1 MKSFIPWVGGKS
13 KLLWLIHKLS
23 PSRYSRFIDV
33 FGGSGTVTLSR
44 PIQQGCME
52 VYNDFNGDL
61 TNLFC
66 CVKNRTMALLLELG
80 FLPLNTRDDFNVLY
94 KFFSREEFT
103 DDYLDEEMELT
114 QRYLEP
120 PDAKT
125 IRRMML
131 ERAPRGDVRR
141 AADYF
146 KLIRYSFSG
155 GAKSFAG
162 KSCDIRR
169 FFHLVW
175 ECSRRL
181 AEVVIEN
188 KDCVDLIRQYDREDA
203 FFYRAA
209 KTVLQD
215 VYALDEEHAE
225 AVRVLEQ
232 LWVEGYTVAAHQ
244 LGKFYRDDLSTMRD
258 HEKAERW
265 FRLSAEAGNDFSAY
279 ALGKLLLS
287 QKRTDEAVRWL
298 DKAAGHGN
306 PFAQYRL
313 GKLCLTGESVKKD
326 VRKALEYLTAAA
338 RQGNP
343 FAQYT
348 LGKLYLLGRDVEQDR
363 EQARDWFTRSA
374 AQGNA
379 YAQFFLDR
387 FDQFRDPSVMLAAT
401 KLLHHMSRI
410 FRDNS
415 MPPHNPA
422 GIRIDSKRRKR
433 LTEKRMA
440 MGHKAD
446 DHEEQVSYQQT
457 M

>member
-203 FFYRAA
+203 FFY
-209 KTVLQD
+209 
-215 VYALDEEHAE
+215 
-225 AVRVLEQ
+225 
-232 LWVEGYTVAAHQ
+232 
-244 LGKFYRDDLSTMRD
+244 
-258 HEKAERW
+258 
-265 FRLSAEAGNDFSAY
+265 
-279 ALGKLLLS
+279 
-287 QKRTDEAVRWL
+287 
-298 DKAAGHGN
+298 
-306 PFAQYRL
+306 
-313 GKLCLTGESVKKD
+313 C
-326 VRKALEYLTAAA
+326 
-338 RQGNP
+338 
-343 FAQYT
+343 
-348 LGKLYLLGRDVEQDR
+348 
-363 EQARDWFTRSA
+363 
-374 AQGNA
+374 
-379 YAQFFLDR
+379 
-387 FDQFRDPSVMLAAT
+387 DP
-401 KLLHHMSRI
+401 
-410 FRDNS
+410 
-415 MPPHNPA
+415 P
-422 GIRIDSKRRKR
+422 
-433 LTEKRMA
+433 
-440 MGHKAD
+440 
-446 DHEEQVSYQQT
+446 
-457 M
+457 

>member
-1 MKSFIPWVGGKS
+1 MQDEPEPEAAHEEQRSNS
-13 KLLWLIHKLS
+13 
-23 PSRYSRFIDV
+23 
-33 FGGSGTVTLSR
+33 
-44 PIQQGCME
+44 
-52 VYNDFNGDL
+52 VYEQ
-61 TNLFC
+61 
-66 CVKNRTMALLLELG
+66 A
-80 FLPLNTRDDFNVLY
+80 
-94 KFFSREEFT
+94 
-103 DDYLDEEMELT
+103 
-114 QRYLEP
+114 
-120 PDAKT
+120 
-125 IRRMML
+125 RR
-131 ERAPRGDVRR
+131 
-141 AADYF
+141 
-146 KLIRYSFSG
+146 
-155 GAKSFAG
+155 
-162 KSCDIRR
+162 
-169 FFHLVW
+169 
-175 ECSRRL
+175 
-181 AEVVIEN
+181 
-188 KDCVDLIRQYDREDA
+188 
-203 FFYRAA
+203 YRAA

-225 AVRVLEQ
+225 AVRALEQ
-232 LWVEGYTVAAHQ
+232 LWAEGYTVAAHQ

-415 MPPHNPA
+415 MPPPPRNPA

>member
-1 MKSFIPWVGGKS
+1 
-13 KLLWLIHKLS
+13 
-23 PSRYSRFIDV
+23 
-33 FGGSGTVTLSR
+33 
-44 PIQQGCME
+44 
-52 VYNDFNGDL
+52 
-61 TNLFC
+61 
-66 CVKNRTMALLLELG
+66 MAG
-80 FLPLNTRDDFNVLY
+80 
-94 KFFSREEFT
+94 
-103 DDYLDEEMELT
+103 
-114 QRYLEP
+114 Q
-120 PDAKT
+120 
-125 IRRMML
+125 
-131 ERAPRGDVRR
+131 
-141 AADYF
+141 
-146 KLIRYSFSG
+146 
-155 GAKSFAG
+155 
-162 KSCDIRR
+162 
-169 FFHLVW
+169 
-175 ECSRRL
+175 
-181 AEVVIEN
+181 
-188 KDCVDLIRQYDREDA
+188 
-203 FFYRAA
+203 
-209 KTVLQD
+209 
-215 VYALDEEHAE
+215 
-225 AVRVLEQ
+225 
-232 LWVEGYTVAAHQ
+232 
-244 LGKFYRDDLSTMRD
+244 
-258 HEKAERW
+258 
-265 FRLSAEAGNDFSAY
+265 
-279 ALGKLLLS
+279 
-287 QKRTDEAVRWL
+287 
-298 DKAAGHGN
+298 AAGHGN

-415 MPPHNPA
+415 MPPRNPA

>member
-94 KFFSREEFT
+94 KFFSKEEFT

-114 QRYLEP
+114 ERYLEP
-120 PDAKT
+120 PDAET

-141 AADYF
+141 AADFF

-188 KDCVDLIRQYDREDA
+188 KDFEKLIRHYDRPESL
-203 FFYRAA
+203 FYCDPPYHC
-209 KTVLQD
+209 T
-215 VYALDEEHAE
+215 
-225 AVRVLEQ
+225 
-232 LWVEGYTVAAHQ
+232 EGYYSNIGEDGFTEKDHIRLRDALMSIQ
-244 LGKFYRDDLSTMRD
+244 GKFLLSYNDDPFVRELYDAPGIQIEPVTRLNNIRQRYDPNCQFAELLIANYDLHERERASVQLNLFDFDMKETD
-258 HEKAERW
+258 HEIC
-265 FRLSAEAGNDFSAY
+265 
-279 ALGKLLLS
+279 
-287 QKRTDEAVRWL
+287 KRNHFQGPPDPHGSDEALWL
-298 DKAAGHGN
+298 
-306 PFAQYRL
+306 
-313 GKLCLTGESVKKD
+313 
-326 VRKALEYLTAAA
+326 
-338 RQGNP
+338 
-343 FAQYT
+343 
-348 LGKLYLLGRDVEQDR
+348 
-363 EQARDWFTRSA
+363 
-374 AQGNA
+374 
-379 YAQFFLDR
+379 
-387 FDQFRDPSVMLAAT
+387 
-401 KLLHHMSRI
+401 
-410 FRDNS
+410 
-415 MPPHNPA
+415 
-422 GIRIDSKRRKR
+422 
-433 LTEKRMA
+433 
-440 MGHKAD
+440 
-446 DHEEQVSYQQT
+446 
-457 M
+457 

>member
-1 MKSFIPWVGGKS
+1 MKYVKQHFVTGMKVSLSDVLNRMEDGIAAACGAAVEGIGS
-13 KLLWLIHKLS
+13 VLEESGYQLLLINTANDPQKELRALDTLCRHTVDGILLIATVYTPEHKAVPERMHVPLVVLGQQFPGCCS
-23 PSRYSRFIDV
+23 VYHDD
-33 FGGSGTVTLSR
+33 FGAAQAATAHMLAKGRHAPGYIGVTL
-44 PIQQGCME
+44 
-52 VYNDFNGDL
+52 
-61 TNLFC
+61 
-66 CVKNRTMALLLELG
+66 
-80 FLPLNTRDDFNVLY
+80 
-94 KFFSREEFT
+94 
-103 DDYLDEEMELT
+103 
-114 QRYLEP
+114 
-120 PDAKT
+120 
-125 IRRMML
+125 
-131 ERAPRGDVRR
+131 
-141 AADYF
+141 
-146 KLIRYSFSG
+146 
-155 GAKSFAG
+155 
-162 KSCDIRR
+162 
-169 FFHLVW
+169 
-175 ECSRRL
+175 
-181 AEVVIEN
+181 
-188 KDCVDLIRQYDREDA
+188 
-203 FFYRAA
+203 
-209 KTVLQD
+209 
-215 VYALDEEHAE
+215 
-225 AVRVLEQ
+225 
-232 LWVEGYTVAAHQ
+232 
-244 LGKFYRDDLSTMRD
+244 
-258 HEKAERW
+258 
-265 FRLSAEAGNDFSAY
+265 
-279 ALGKLLLS
+279 
-287 QKRTDEAVRWL
+287 L

-415 MPPHNPA
+415 MPPRNPA

>member
-1 MKSFIPWVGGKS
+1 MLELKELYKTFNPGTINAKTA
-13 KLLWLIHKLS
+13 LS
-23 PSRYSRFIDV
+23 GLS
-33 FGGSGTVTLSR
+33 VTL
-44 PIQQGCME
+44 
-52 VYNDFNGDL
+52 NDGDFVTVIGGNG
-61 TNLFC
+61 
-66 CVKNRTMALLLELG
+66 
-80 FLPLNTRDDFNVLY
+80 
-94 KFFSREEFT
+94 
-103 DDYLDEEMELT
+103 
-114 QRYLEP
+114 
-120 PDAKT
+120 
-125 IRRMML
+125 
-131 ERAPRGDVRR
+131 
-141 AADYF
+141 
-146 KLIRYSFSG
+146 
-155 GAKSFAG
+155 AG
-162 KSCDIRR
+162 KSTMLNATAGTFFVDSGKVLIDGKDIFAMDERKLTVFRR
-169 FFHLVW
+169 SLKLSGLL
-175 ECSRRL
+175 ERERALLQMLRQGNILPERRERGAL
-181 AEVVIEN
+181 SARVGRFLSAALERCERRG
-188 KDCVDLIRQYDREDA
+188 DAPAQRVDLCKER
-203 FFYRAA
+203 
-209 KTVLQD
+209 V
-215 VYALDEEHAE
+215 ALRRDLAAE

-265 FRLSAEAGNDFSAY
+265 FRLSAEAGNDFSEY

-287 QKRTDEAVRWL
+287 QKRTEEAVRWL

-313 GKLCLTGESVKKD
+313 GKLFLTGESVKKD

-415 MPPHNPA
+415 MPPRNPA